1 MSNSSR
7 IGATAV
13 DALKALLE
21 DNAQIAALAVFEP
34 APVPL
39 AQDRLPSDEGSASI
53 LEAGLAIRR
62 DLGLPFW
69 DAVLLSCFGSG
80 LVASHILDKALFHN
94 SPPRRLLWV
103 SRYDWSA
110 KHLAGLI
117 QEVEVGRILVVSS
130 RARLSDGTYAHLPM
144 IDFHCP
150 VSKANQEMSALVARL
165 LQPSGGYLLSSGQ
178 SYHFYGKAL
187 IPEEDFVR
195 FLGRVLLLS
204 PIIDRS
210 WVAHQLIEGACGLRI
225 SPKSE
230 DGEVPRVVVE
240 L

>member
-13 DALKALLE
+13 DALSALLE
-21 DNAQIAALAVFEP
+21 HHAEIAALAVFEP

-39 AQDRLPSDEGSASI
+39 AQDRLPTDEGSAGI
-53 LEAGLAIRR
+53 IEAGLAIRR
-62 DLGLPFW
+62 DFGLPFW
-69 DAVLLSCFGSG
+69 DAVLLSCFDSG
-80 LVASHILDKALFHN
+80 LAASPILDKALFHN
-94 SPPRRLLWV
+94 PPPRRLIWIT
-103 SRYDWSA
+103 RNDWSA
-110 KHLAGLI
+110 QNLARVL
-117 QEVEVGRILVVSS
+117 QEVEFGRILVVSS
-130 RARLSDGTYAHLPM
+130 RARLSDGTYTHLPM

-150 VSKANQEMSALVARL
+150 VSKENQEMSALVAQL
-165 LQPSGGYLLSSGQ
+165 LHPSGGFLLNSGQ

-187 IPEEDFVR
+187 IPEADFSS
-195 FLGRVLLLS
+195 FLGRALLLS

-225 SPKSE
+225 SPKSGG
-230 DGEVPRVVVE
+230 GEVPRVVIE

>member
-13 DALKALLE
+13 DALSALLE
-21 DNAQIAALAVFEP
+21 LHTGIAALAVFEP
-34 APVPL
+34 AAVPL
-39 AQDRLPSDEGSASI
+39 AQERLLSDEGTAGI
-53 LEAGLAIRR
+53 IEAGLEIRR

-80 LVASHILDKALFHN
+80 QVAFHILEKALFHN

-103 SRYDWSA
+103 SRNDWSA
-110 KHLAGLI
+110 KHLALVL

-130 RARLSDGTYAHLPM
+130 RARLSDGTYGHLPM

-150 VSKANQEMSALVARL
+150 ISKANQEMSARVAQL
-165 LQPSGGYLLSSGQ
+165 LHPSGGYLLNSGQ

-187 IPEEDFVR
+187 IPEAEFLAS
-195 FLGRVLLLS
+195 LGRALLLS
-204 PIIDRS
+204 PIIDRA

-225 SPKSE
+225 SPKSG
-230 DGEVPRVVVE
+230 DGEVPRVVLE